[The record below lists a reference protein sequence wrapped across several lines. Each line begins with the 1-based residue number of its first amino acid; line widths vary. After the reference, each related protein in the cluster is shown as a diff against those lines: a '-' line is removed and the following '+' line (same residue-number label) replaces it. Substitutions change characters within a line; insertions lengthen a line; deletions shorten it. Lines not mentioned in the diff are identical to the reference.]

1 VGFDPRFLFFIGSY
15 FAGFL
20 PQGGVVERKSNMSVA
35 RVSSQTSPVVDRVTS
50 LVSPIVSDLGLDL
63 YDIEYTGGI
72 VRIVVDTQPGGPSGV
87 SLENIALITRLVSR
101 EFDHSDPV
109 PGRYTLEVTSPGLER
124 TLRLPRHFVREVG
137 KTVAIRLSSA
147 LDGQRRIQ
155 GNLVSANE
163 ETIVVALD
171 DATLTEVNIP
181 LSMVDRA
188 KTVFQWGPTPK
199 SGVASSQAK
208 SKKSTSRLSGAAS
221 DTDETDTDMEVD
233 AL

>member
-1 VGFDPRFLFFIGSY
+1 
-15 FAGFL
+15 
-20 PQGGVVERKSNMSVA
+20 MSVT

-50 LVSPIVSDLGLDL
+50 LVAPIVTDLGLDL

-72 VRIVVDTQPGGPSGV
+72 VRIVVDTQPGGPTGV

-109 PGRYTLEVTSPGLER
+109 PGRDTLEVTSPGLER

-137 KTVAIRLSSA
+137 KTIAVRLSSA

-155 GNLVSANE
+155 GDLVSASE
-163 ETIVVALD
+163 DTIVVRLAD
-171 DATLTEVNIP
+171 NAMTEVTIP
-181 LSMVDRA
+181 LSIVERA

-199 SGVASSQAK
+199 PGSTGAATK
-208 SKKSTSRLSGAAS
+208 SKKSTSRPTHEVSDED
-221 DTDETDTDMEVD
+221 DTDTEMEVD

>member
-1 VGFDPRFLFFIGSY
+1 
-15 FAGFL
+15 
-20 PQGGVVERKSNMSVA
+20 MSVT

-50 LVSPIVSDLGLDL
+50 LVAPIVTDLGLDL

-72 VRIVVDTQPGGPSGV
+72 VRIVVDTQPGGPAGV

-137 KTVAIRLSSA
+137 KTIAVRLSSA

-155 GNLVSANE
+155 GDLVSASE
-163 ETIVVALD
+163 DTIVVRLAD
-171 DATLTEVNIP
+171 NALTEVTIP
-181 LSMVDRA
+181 LSIVERA

-199 SGVASSQAK
+199 PGSTGAATK
-208 SKKSTSRLSGAAS
+208 SKKSTSRPTHEVSDED
-221 DTDETDTDMEVD
+221 DTDTEMEVD

>member
-1 VGFDPRFLFFIGSY
+1 
-15 FAGFL
+15 
-20 PQGGVVERKSNMSVA
+20 MSVT

-50 LVSPIVSDLGLDL
+50 LVAPIVTDLGLDL

-72 VRIVVDTQPGGPSGV
+72 VRIVIDTQPGGPSGV

-137 KTVAIRLSSA
+137 KTIAVRLSTA

-155 GNLVSANE
+155 GDLVSASDD
-163 ETIVVALD
+163 TIVVRLAD
-171 DATLTEVNIP
+171 NALTEVTIP
-181 LSMVDRA
+181 LSIVERA

-199 SGVASSQAK
+199 PGTTASATK
-208 SKKSTSRLSGAAS
+208 SKKSTSRSSAAAS
-221 DTDETDTDMEVD
+221 DADDTDTDMEVD

>member
-1 VGFDPRFLFFIGSY
+1 
-15 FAGFL
+15 
-20 PQGGVVERKSNMSVA
+20 MSVT

-50 LVSPIVSDLGLDL
+50 LVAPIVTDLGLDL

-72 VRIVVDTQPGGPSGV
+72 VRIVVDTQPGGQAGV

-101 EFDHSDPV
+101 EFDHSDPS
-109 PGRYTLEVTSPGLER
+109 PGRYTREVTSPGLER

-137 KTVAIRLSSA
+137 KTIAVRLSSA

-155 GNLVSANE
+155 GDLVSASE
-163 ETIVVALD
+163 DTIVVRLTDNA
-171 DATLTEVNIP
+171 LTEVTIP
-181 LSMVDRA
+181 LSIVERA

-199 SGVASSQAK
+199 PGSTGAATK
-208 SKKSTSRLSGAAS
+208 SKKSTSRPTHEVSDED
-221 DTDETDTDMEVD
+221 DTDTEMEVD

>member
-1 VGFDPRFLFFIGSY
+1 
-15 FAGFL
+15 
-20 PQGGVVERKSNMSVA
+20 MSA
-35 RVSSQTSPVVDRVTS
+35 TRVSSQTSPVVDRVTS
-50 LVSPIVSDLGLDL
+50 LVAPIVTDLGLDL

-72 VRIVVDTQPGGPSGV
+72 VRIVVDTLPGGPTGV

-124 TLRLPRHFVREVG
+124 SLRLPRHFAREVG
-137 KTVAIRLSSA
+137 KTIAVRLSTA

-155 GNLVSANE
+155 GDLVSATDD
-163 ETIVVALD
+163 TIVIRLAD
-171 DATLTEVNIP
+171 NALTEVSIP
-181 LSMVDRA
+181 LSIVDRA

-199 SGVASSQAK
+199 PGSTGVASK
-208 SKKSTSRLSGAAS
+208 SKKSTSRPINEMSDED
-221 DTDETDTDMEVD
+221 DTDTEMEVD

>member
-1 VGFDPRFLFFIGSY
+1 
-15 FAGFL
+15 
-20 PQGGVVERKSNMSVA
+20 MSVT

-50 LVSPIVSDLGLDL
+50 LVAPIVTDLGLDL

-72 VRIVVDTQPGGPSGV
+72 VRIVVDTQPGGPTGV

-137 KTVAIRLSSA
+137 KTIAVRLSSA

-155 GNLVSANE
+155 GDLVSATE
-163 ETIVVALD
+163 DTIVVRLAD
-171 DATLTEVNIP
+171 NALTEVTIP
-181 LSMVDRA
+181 LSIVERA

-199 SGVASSQAK
+199 PGSTGAATK
-208 SKKSTSRLSGAAS
+208 SKKSTSRPTNEVSDED
-221 DTDETDTDMEVD
+221 DTDTEMEVD

>member
-1 VGFDPRFLFFIGSY
+1 
-15 FAGFL
+15 
-20 PQGGVVERKSNMSVA
+20 VA
-35 RVSSQTSPVVDRVTS
+35 RHFCINRIVAQSAYRVTS
-50 LVSPIVSDLGLDL
+50 LVAPIVTDLGLDL

-72 VRIVVDTQPGGPSGV
+72 VRIVVDTQPGGQAGV

-137 KTVAIRLSSA
+137 KTIAVRLSSA

-155 GNLVSANE
+155 GDLVSASE
-163 ETIVVALD
+163 DTIVVRLAD
-171 DATLTEVNIP
+171 NALTEVTIP
-181 LSMVDRA
+181 LSIVERA

-199 SGVASSQAK
+199 PGSTGAATK
-208 SKKSTSRLSGAAS
+208 SKKSTSRPTNEVSDED
-221 DTDETDTDMEVD
+221 DTDTEMEVD

>member
-1 VGFDPRFLFFIGSY
+1 
-15 FAGFL
+15 
-20 PQGGVVERKSNMSVA
+20 MSVT

-50 LVSPIVSDLGLDL
+50 LVAPIVTDLGLDL

-72 VRIVVDTQPGGPSGV
+72 VRIVVDTQPGGPAGV

-137 KTVAIRLSSA
+137 KTIAVRLSSA

-155 GNLVSANE
+155 GDLVSASE
-163 ETIVVALD
+163 DTIVVRLAD
-171 DATLTEVNIP
+171 NALTEVTIP
-181 LSMVDRA
+181 LSIVERA

-199 SGVASSQAK
+199 PGSTGAATK
-208 SKKSTSRLSGAAS
+208 SKKSTSRPTNEVSDED
-221 DTDETDTDMEVD
+221 DTDTEMEAD

>member
-1 VGFDPRFLFFIGSY
+1 
-15 FAGFL
+15 
-20 PQGGVVERKSNMSVA
+20 MSVT

-50 LVSPIVSDLGLDL
+50 LVAPIVTDLGLDL

-72 VRIVVDTQPGGPSGV
+72 VRIVVDTQPGGQAGV

-101 EFDHSDPV
+101 EFDHSDPI

-137 KTVAIRLSSA
+137 KTIAVRLSSA

-155 GNLVSANE
+155 GDLVSATE
-163 ETIVVALD
+163 DSIVVRLSDNA
-171 DATLTEVNIP
+171 LTEVTIP
-181 LSMVDRA
+181 LSIVERA

-199 SGVASSQAK
+199 PGSTGAATK
-208 SKKSTSRLSGAAS
+208 SKKSTSRPTHEVSDED
-221 DTDETDTDMEVD
+221 DTDTEMEVD

>member
-1 VGFDPRFLFFIGSY
+1 
-15 FAGFL
+15 
-20 PQGGVVERKSNMSVA
+20 MSVT

-50 LVSPIVSDLGLDL
+50 LVAPIVTDLGLDL

-72 VRIVVDTQPGGPSGV
+72 VRIVVDTQPGGPTGV

-101 EFDHSDPV
+101 EFDHSDPI

-137 KTVAIRLSSA
+137 KTIAVRLSSA

-155 GNLVSANE
+155 GDLVSASE
-163 ETIVVALD
+163 DTIVVRLAD
-171 DATLTEVNIP
+171 NTMTEVTIP
-181 LSMVDRA
+181 LSIVERA

-199 SGVASSQAK
+199 PGSTGAATK
-208 SKKSTSRLSGAAS
+208 SKKSTSRPTHEVSDED
-221 DTDETDTDMEVD
+221 DTDTEMEVD

>member
-1 VGFDPRFLFFIGSY
+1 
-15 FAGFL
+15 
-20 PQGGVVERKSNMSVA
+20 MSVT

-50 LVSPIVSDLGLDL
+50 LVAPIVTDLGLDL

-72 VRIVVDTQPGGPSGV
+72 VRIVVDTQPGGQAGV

-101 EFDHSDPV
+101 EFDHSDPI

-137 KTVAIRLSSA
+137 KTIAVRLSSA

-155 GNLVSANE
+155 GDLVSASE
-163 ETIVVALD
+163 DTIVVRLTDNA
-171 DATLTEVNIP
+171 LTEVTIP
-181 LSMVDRA
+181 LSIVERA

-199 SGVASSQAK
+199 PGSTGAATK
-208 SKKSTSRLSGAAS
+208 SKKSTSRPTNEAS
-221 DTDETDTDMEVD
+221 DEDDTDTEMEVD

>member
-1 VGFDPRFLFFIGSY
+1 
-15 FAGFL
+15 
-20 PQGGVVERKSNMSVA
+20 MSVT

-50 LVSPIVSDLGLDL
+50 LVAPIVTDLGLDL

-72 VRIVVDTQPGGPSGV
+72 VRIVVDTQPGGPAGV

-137 KTVAIRLSSA
+137 KTIAVRLSSA

-155 GNLVSANE
+155 GDLVSATE
-163 ETIVVALD
+163 DTIVVRLSDNA
-171 DATLTEVNIP
+171 LTEVTIP
-181 LSMVDRA
+181 LSIVERA

-199 SGVASSQAK
+199 PGSTGAATK
-208 SKKSTSRLSGAAS
+208 SKKSTSRPTNEVSDED
-221 DTDETDTDMEVD
+221 DTDTEMEVD

>member
-1 VGFDPRFLFFIGSY
+1 
-15 FAGFL
+15 
-20 PQGGVVERKSNMSVA
+20 MSVT

-50 LVSPIVSDLGLDL
+50 LVAPIVTYLGLDL

-72 VRIVVDTQPGGPSGV
+72 VRIVVDTQPGGQAGV

-101 EFDHSDPV
+101 EFDHSDPI

-137 KTVAIRLSSA
+137 KTIAVRLSSA

-155 GNLVSANE
+155 GDLVSASE
-163 ETIVVALD
+163 DTIVVRLTDNA
-171 DATLTEVNIP
+171 LTEVTIP
-181 LSMVDRA
+181 LSIVERA

-199 SGVASSQAK
+199 PGSTGAATK
-208 SKKSTSRLSGAAS
+208 SKKSTSRPTHEVSDED
-221 DTDETDTDMEVD
+221 DTDTEMEVD

>member
-1 VGFDPRFLFFIGSY
+1 
-15 FAGFL
+15 
-20 PQGGVVERKSNMSVA
+20 MSVT

-50 LVSPIVSDLGLDL
+50 LVAPIVTDLGLDL

-72 VRIVVDTQPGGPSGV
+72 VRIVVDTQPGGPAGV

-137 KTVAIRLSSA
+137 KTIAVRLSSA

-155 GNLVSANE
+155 GDLVSASE
-163 ETIVVALD
+163 DTIVVRLAD
-171 DATLTEVNIP
+171 NALTEVTIP
-181 LSMVDRA
+181 LSMVERA

-199 SGVASSQAK
+199 PGSTGAATK
-208 SKKSTSRLSGAAS
+208 SKKSTSRPTNEVSDED
-221 DTDETDTDMEVD
+221 DTDTEMEVD

>member
-1 VGFDPRFLFFIGSY
+1 
-15 FAGFL
+15 
-20 PQGGVVERKSNMSVA
+20 MSVT

-50 LVSPIVSDLGLDL
+50 LVAPIVTDLGLDL

-72 VRIVVDTQPGGPSGV
+72 VRIVVDTQPGGPAGV

-137 KTVAIRLSSA
+137 KTIAVRLSSA

-155 GNLVSANE
+155 GDLVLASE
-163 ETIVVALD
+163 DTIVVRLTDNA
-171 DATLTEVNIP
+171 LTEVTIP
-181 LSMVDRA
+181 LSIVERA

-199 SGVASSQAK
+199 PGSTGAATK
-208 SKKSTSRLSGAAS
+208 SKKSTSRPTNEVSDED
-221 DTDETDTDMEVD
+221 DTDTEMEVD

>member
-1 VGFDPRFLFFIGSY
+1 
-15 FAGFL
+15 
-20 PQGGVVERKSNMSVA
+20 MSVT

-50 LVSPIVSDLGLDL
+50 LVTPIVTDLGLDL

-72 VRIVVDTQPGGPSGV
+72 VRIVVDTQPGGPAGV

-137 KTVAIRLSSA
+137 KTIAVRLSSA

-155 GNLVSANE
+155 GDLVSATE
-163 ETIVVALD
+163 DTIVVRLSDNA
-171 DATLTEVNIP
+171 LTEVTIP
-181 LSMVDRA
+181 LSIVERA

-199 SGVASSQAK
+199 PGSTGTATK
-208 SKKSTSRLSGAAS
+208 SKKATSRPTHEVSDED
-221 DTDETDTDMEVD
+221 DTDTEMEVD

>member
-1 VGFDPRFLFFIGSY
+1 
-15 FAGFL
+15 
-20 PQGGVVERKSNMSVA
+20 MSVT

-50 LVSPIVSDLGLDL
+50 LVAPIVTDLGLDL

-72 VRIVVDTQPGGPSGV
+72 VRIVVDTQPGGQAGV

-137 KTVAIRLSSA
+137 KTIAVRLSSA

-155 GNLVSANE
+155 GDLVSASE
-163 ETIVVALD
+163 DTIVVRLAD
-171 DATLTEVNIP
+171 NALTEVTIP
-181 LSMVDRA
+181 LSIVERA

-199 SGVASSQAK
+199 PGSTGAATK
-208 SKKSTSRLSGAAS
+208 SKKSTSRPTHEVSDED
-221 DTDETDTDMEVD
+221 DTDTEMEVD

>member
-1 VGFDPRFLFFIGSY
+1 
-15 FAGFL
+15 
-20 PQGGVVERKSNMSVA
+20 MSA
-35 RVSSQTSPVVDRVTS
+35 TRVSSQTSPVVDRVTS
-50 LVSPIVSDLGLDL
+50 LVAPIVTDLGLDL

-72 VRIVVDTQPGGPSGV
+72 VRIVVDTLPGGPTGV

-124 TLRLPRHFVREVG
+124 SLRLPRHFAREVG
-137 KTVAIRLSSA
+137 KTIAVRLSTA

-155 GNLVSANE
+155 GDLVSATDN
-163 ETIVVALD
+163 TIVIRLAD
-171 DATLTEVNIP
+171 NALTEVSIP
-181 LSMVDRA
+181 LSIVDRA

-199 SGVASSQAK
+199 PGSTGVASK
-208 SKKSTSRLSGAAS
+208 SKKSTSRPINDMSDED
-221 DTDETDTDMEVD
+221 DTDTEMEVD

>member
-1 VGFDPRFLFFIGSY
+1 
-15 FAGFL
+15 
-20 PQGGVVERKSNMSVA
+20 MSVT

-50 LVSPIVSDLGLDL
+50 LVAPIVTDLGLDL

-72 VRIVVDTQPGGPSGV
+72 VRIVVDTQPGGPAGV

-124 TLRLPRHFVREVG
+124 TLRSPRHFVREVG
-137 KTVAIRLSSA
+137 KTIAVRLSSA

-155 GNLVSANE
+155 GDLVSATE
-163 ETIVVALD
+163 DTIVVRLSDNA
-171 DATLTEVNIP
+171 LTEVTIP
-181 LSMVDRA
+181 LSIVERA

-199 SGVASSQAK
+199 PGSAGAASK
-208 SKKSTSRLSGAAS
+208 SKKSTSRPTNEVS
-221 DTDETDTDMEVD
+221 DEDDTDTDMEVD

>member
-1 VGFDPRFLFFIGSY
+1 
-15 FAGFL
+15 
-20 PQGGVVERKSNMSVA
+20 MSVT

-50 LVSPIVSDLGLDL
+50 LVAPIVTDLGLDL

-72 VRIVVDTQPGGPSGV
+72 VRIVVDTQPGGPAGV

-137 KTVAIRLSSA
+137 KTIAVRLSSA
-147 LDGQRRIQ
+147 LNGQRRIQ
-155 GNLVSANE
+155 GDLVSATE
-163 ETIVVALD
+163 DTIVVRLSDNA
-171 DATLTEVNIP
+171 LTEVTIP
-181 LSMVDRA
+181 LSVVERA

-199 SGVASSQAK
+199 PGSTGAATK
-208 SKKSTSRLSGAAS
+208 SKKSTSRPTNEVSDED
-221 DTDETDTDMEVD
+221 DTDTEMEVD

>member
-1 VGFDPRFLFFIGSY
+1 
-15 FAGFL
+15 
-20 PQGGVVERKSNMSVA
+20 MSVT

-50 LVSPIVSDLGLDL
+50 LVAPIVTDLGLDL

-72 VRIVVDTQPGGPSGV
+72 VRIVVDTQPGGPTGV

-137 KTVAIRLSSA
+137 KTIAVRLSSA

-155 GNLVSANE
+155 GDLVSASE
-163 ETIVVALD
+163 DTIVVRLAD
-171 DATLTEVNIP
+171 NAMTEVTIP
-181 LSMVDRA
+181 LSIVERA

-199 SGVASSQAK
+199 PGSTGAATK
-208 SKKSTSRLSGAAS
+208 SKKSTSRPTNEAS
-221 DTDETDTDMEVD
+221 DDDDTDTDMEVD

>member
-1 VGFDPRFLFFIGSY
+1 
-15 FAGFL
+15 
-20 PQGGVVERKSNMSVA
+20 MSVT

-50 LVSPIVSDLGLDL
+50 LVAPIVTDLGLDL

-72 VRIVVDTQPGGPSGV
+72 VRIVVDTQPGGPAGV

-137 KTVAIRLSSA
+137 KTIAVRLSSA

-155 GNLVSANE
+155 GDLVSASE
-163 ETIVVALD
+163 DTIVVRLAD
-171 DATLTEVNIP
+171 NALTEVTIP
-181 LSMVDRA
+181 LSIVERA

-199 SGVASSQAK
+199 PGSTGAATK
-208 SKKSTSRLSGAAS
+208 SKKSTSRPTREVSDED
-221 DTDETDTDMEVD
+221 DTDTEMEVD

>member
-1 VGFDPRFLFFIGSY
+1 
-15 FAGFL
+15 
-20 PQGGVVERKSNMSVA
+20 MSVT

-50 LVSPIVSDLGLDL
+50 LVAPIVTDLGLDL

-72 VRIVVDTQPGGPSGV
+72 VRIVVDTQPGGQAGV

-101 EFDHSDPV
+101 EFDHSDPI

-137 KTVAIRLSSA
+137 KTIAVRLSSA

-155 GNLVSANE
+155 GDLVSASE
-163 ETIVVALD
+163 DTIVVRLTDNA
-171 DATLTEVNIP
+171 LTEVTIP
-181 LSMVDRA
+181 LSMVERA

-199 SGVASSQAK
+199 PGSAGAATK
-208 SKKSTSRLSGAAS
+208 SKKSTSRPTHEVSDED
-221 DTDETDTDMEVD
+221 DTDTEMEVD

>member
-1 VGFDPRFLFFIGSY
+1 
-15 FAGFL
+15 
-20 PQGGVVERKSNMSVA
+20 MSVT

-50 LVSPIVSDLGLDL
+50 LVAPIVTDLGLDL

-72 VRIVVDTQPGGPSGV
+72 VRIVVDTQPGGQAGV

-101 EFDHSDPV
+101 EFDHSDPI

-137 KTVAIRLSSA
+137 KTIAVRLSSA

-155 GNLVSANE
+155 GDLVSASE
-163 ETIVVALD
+163 DTIVVRLTDNA
-171 DATLTEVNIP
+171 LTEVTIP
-181 LSMVDRA
+181 LSMVERA

-199 SGVASSQAK
+199 PGSTGAATK
-208 SKKSTSRLSGAAS
+208 SKKSTSRPTHEVSDED
-221 DTDETDTDMEVD
+221 DTDTEMEVD

>member
-1 VGFDPRFLFFIGSY
+1 
-15 FAGFL
+15 
-20 PQGGVVERKSNMSVA
+20 MSVT

-50 LVSPIVSDLGLDL
+50 LVAPIVTDLGLDL

-72 VRIVVDTQPGGPSGV
+72 VRIVVDTQPGGPAGV

-137 KTVAIRLSSA
+137 KTVAVRLSSA

-155 GNLVSANE
+155 GDLVSASE
-163 ETIVVALD
+163 DTIVVRLAD
-171 DATLTEVNIP
+171 NALTEVTIP
-181 LSMVDRA
+181 LSIVERA

-199 SGVASSQAK
+199 PGSTGAATK
-208 SKKSTSRLSGAAS
+208 SKKSTSRPTNEVSDED
-221 DTDETDTDMEVD
+221 DTDTEMEVD